1 MFDLIIFWL
10 TTYGGWGVAL
20 LMFLENVFPPIPSEL
35 VMPFAGYLA
44 ADGTLS
50 FSIVVLAGT
59 IGSVAGAYLWY
70 LVGVL
75 LGEQRLR
82 RLVEKHG
89 KWLTLNNSDLE
100 QALLWFQ
107 RHGAVAVFFGRMI
120 PGIRTFISIPA
131 GLTGM
136 PVWLFICYTT
146 FGSIIW
152 TMALAAAGFFLKAQ
166 FDRVEAWLNPVTNVL
181 LIGLAI
187 VYLWRLL
194 KTTPAE

>member
-1 MFDLIIFWL
+1 LFDLIIFWL

-107 RHGAVAVFFGRMI
+107 RHGAVAVFLGRMI

>member
-107 RHGAVAVFFGRMI
+107 RHGAVAVFLGRMI

>member
-1 MFDLIIFWL
+1 
-10 TTYGGWGVAL
+10 
-20 LMFLENVFPPIPSEL
+20 MFLENVFPPIPSEL

-107 RHGAVAVFFGRMI
+107 RHGAVAVFLGRMI